1 MAEEPTALA
10 LAALI
15 SASRE
20 AGEAGASLRAT
31 LPLAGRTL
39 IERQARLAAAA
50 GASRIVIHVERMPVD
65 LVAAIDRLRR
75 ERLPIVVARS
85 AEEASEAVDPS
96 DRILLIA
103 DGAVADATQLARLA
117 AIEGPAVLTV
127 PDSAFDDRYERI
139 DAASRWGG
147 LAAFD
152 GGLLRETAAMLR
164 DWDLQ
169 STLLRRALQA
179 GARHVAAEGALG
191 ILDRRADL
199 EILEQ
204 RILRS
209 ADSGRTGWASLLLA
223 PLERSVTALLMT
235 GPVTPGTVGAAA
247 AGLTGVGALAM
258 ARGWFWIGL
267 VSLLLA
273 TPLDGIAA
281 RLGRLRMQDGLGQ
294 SWWFHLLPVLAGAAL
309 LGLGYRLAPEQ
320 GWGTIVLA
328 LATILFLIALGQE
341 SGGGK
346 VRGEALLAEPK
357 GMIWLMFP
365 FALFELWQAGLAIL
379 FAYAAGSF
387 FWAQRE
393 AHAAR
398 PARED

>member
-1 MAEEPTALA
+1 MA

-15 SASRE
+15 SACRE
-20 AGEAGASLRAT
+20 PGEAGASLRAT

-50 GASRIVIHVERMPVD
+50 GASPIVIHVERMPVD
-65 LVAAIDRLRR
+65 LVAAIERLRR
-75 ERLPIVVARS
+75 ERLPIVVART
-85 AEEASEAVDPS
+85 AEEAAEAVGPS
-96 DRILLIA
+96 DRVLLIA
-103 DGAVADATQLARLA
+103 DGAIADASQLARLA

-147 LAAFD
+147 LAVFD
-152 GGLLRETAAMLR
+152 GALLRETAAMLR

-179 GARHVAAEGALG
+179 GARHVAAQGALG
-191 ILDRRADL
+191 ILDSRADL

-209 ADSGRTGWASLLLA
+209 ADAGRRGWASRLLA
-223 PLERSVTALLMT
+223 PLERSATAVLM
-235 GPVTPGTVGAAA
+235 GGSIAPGMVGGAAA
-247 AGLTGVGALAM
+247 ALTGAGALAM
-258 ARGWFWIGL
+258 ARGWFWTGL
-267 VSLLLA
+267 VLLLLA

-281 RLGRLRMQDGLGQ
+281 RLARLRMQEGLGQ

-341 SGGGK
+341 TAGGK
-346 VRGEALLAEPK
+346 VRGAELLAEPK
-357 GMIWLMFP
+357 GMIWLMLP
-365 FALFELWQAGLAIL
+365 FAAFGLWQAGLAML

-387 FWAQRE
+387 FWAQHQ

>member
-1 MAEEPTALA
+1 MA

-15 SASRE
+15 SACRE
-20 AGEAGASLRAT
+20 PGESGASLRAT

-39 IERQARLAAAA
+39 IERQVRLAAAS
-50 GASRIVIHVERMPVD
+50 GASPIVIHVERMPVD

-85 AEEASEAVDPS
+85 AEEAAEAVDPG
-96 DRILLIA
+96 DRVLLIA
-103 DGAVADATQLARLA
+103 DGAVADVTQFARLA
-117 AIEGPAVLTV
+117 AKEGPAVLTV

-152 GGLLRETAAMLR
+152 GALLRETAAMLR

-209 ADSGRTGWASLLLA
+209 ADIGQTSWASRLLA
-223 PLERSVTALLMT
+223 PFERGATAMLMT
-235 GPVTPGTVGAAA
+235 GPVAPGM
-247 AGLTGVGALAM
+247 VGALAAALTGIGALAM
-258 ARGWFWIGL
+258 GRGYFWIGL
-267 VSLLLA
+267 ALLLVA

-281 RLGRLRMQDGLGQ
+281 RLARLRMQEGLGQ
-294 SWWFHLLPVLAGAAL
+294 SWWFHLLPLLAGAAL
-309 LGLGYRLAPEQ
+309 LALGYRLAAEQ

-328 LATILFLIALGQE
+328 LATILFLVALGLE
-341 SGGGK
+341 TSAGK
-346 VRGEALLAEPK
+346 VRGQAMLAEPK
-357 GMIWLMFP
+357 GMAWLMLP
-365 FALFELWQAGLAIL
+365 FAAFGVWQAGLAML

-393 AHAAR
+393 AHSAR
-398 PARED
+398 PQRED

>member
-1 MAEEPTALA
+1 MA

-20 AGEAGASLRAT
+20 PGEAGASLRAT

-39 IERQARLAAAA
+39 IERQARLAASA
-50 GASRIVIHVERMPVD
+50 GAGSIVIHVERMPVD

-75 ERLPIVVARS
+75 ERLPILVARN
-85 AEEASEAVDPS
+85 AEEAGEAVDPS
-96 DRILLIA
+96 DRVLLIA
-103 DGAVADATQLARLA
+103 DGAVADASQLARLA
-117 AIEGPAVLTV
+117 AMEGPAVLTV

-139 DAASRWGG
+139 DADSRWGG

-152 GGLLRETAAMLR
+152 GALLKETTAMLR

-179 GARHVAAEGALG
+179 GARHVAAEGAIG
-191 ILDRRADL
+191 ILDSRADL
-199 EILEQ
+199 DALEK

-209 ADSGRTGWASLLLA
+209 AEGARTGWASRLLA
-223 PLERSVTALLMT
+223 PLERAATGLLMSGPVSPGMPGAVAALLT
-235 GPVTPGTVGAAA
+235 GLGAVAMGWGIFWL
-247 AGLTGVGALAM
+247 GLL
-258 ARGWFWIGL
+258 L
-267 VSLLLA
+267 LLLA

-281 RLGRLRMQDGLGQ
+281 RLARLRMQEGLRQ

-309 LGLGYRLAPEQ
+309 LGLGYRLAAEQ

-328 LATILFLIALGQE
+328 LAALLFLLALGLE
-341 SGGGK
+341 TEDRRIK
-346 VRGEALLAEPK
+346 GEAFLAEPK
-357 GMIWLMFP
+357 GMIWLMLP
-365 FALFELWQAGLAIL
+365 FAAFGLWQAGLAVL

-387 FWAQRE
+387 FWAQHRV
-393 AHAAR
+393 HAAG
-398 PARED
+398 PARDD